1 MNLYGEW
8 KQGMRKQNIILL
20 TLGANLGASVL
31 INGSMYYGCTE
42 NAWEIGH
49 MHLYPK
55 GRPCYCGSSACLGK
69 YVSASGID
77 RNCKRKIKAKTFFS
91 IKRLDKKWY

>member
-42 NAWEIGH
+42 NA
-49 MHLYPK
+49 
-55 GRPCYCGSSACLGK
+55 
-69 YVSASGID
+69 
-77 RNCKRKIKAKTFFS
+77 
-91 IKRLDKKWY
+91 

>member
-1 MNLYGEW
+1 
-8 KQGMRKQNIILL
+8 
-20 TLGANLGASVL
+20 
-31 INGSMYYGCTE
+31 
-42 NAWEIGH
+42 

-77 RNCKRKIKAKTFFS
+77 RNCKRKIKPKTFFS
-91 IKRLDKKWY
+91 IKRLDKK